1 MGALTAGRL
10 RCRGRSAGNS
20 RGWTCCP
27 LWLGC
32 PQKELSVP
40 AGRGPSPARP
50 VTQAVTCL
58 FPGHARGQLG
68 DQGASVTT
76 ECPPED
82 AFSSALSQVTSE
94 VTPTTG
100 LSAGTLLKTESYACS
115 SRRGKLLWTSD
126 LKVVFVRLNYIL
138 GSHLHGLSPHGSNIP
153 ALTSPGA

>member
-1 MGALTAGRL
+1 MQGTAGD
-10 RCRGRSAGNS
+10 GRAAPCGSGVPRRSSAFLPGEV
-20 RGWTCCP
+20 RV
-27 LWLGC
+27 L
-32 PQKELSVP
+32 
-40 AGRGPSPARP
+40 ARP
-50 VTQAVTCL
+50 VTQAITCL